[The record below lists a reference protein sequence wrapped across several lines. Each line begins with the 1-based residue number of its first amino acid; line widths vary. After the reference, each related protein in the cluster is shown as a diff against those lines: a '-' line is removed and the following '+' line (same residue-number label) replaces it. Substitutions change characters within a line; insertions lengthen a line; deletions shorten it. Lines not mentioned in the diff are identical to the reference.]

1 MESVELEFEAM
12 MAGMTAPPLSLH
24 EFRQFVAHDAEARNA
39 LAFCTWHQRYTTVY
53 FDRTAQASTVLS
65 SGSTRPGIPSDFMPT
80 VRKRMGPGCAARS
93 ASASAPDFGATDG
106 ALVGTL
112 FTLKAHSFGAAHAPT
127 VHGPFLTAS
136 TTASS
141 SFGTESAGSVARVVE
156 TAPRRAVS
164 HPGRSVCENGWVE
177 EEEERREH
185 VQSLLV
191 FECWARFLGP
201 GARERVTMPDAELR
215 YVTERLPLNITH
227 LHHPLLCRGDMLT
240 SRPSMPSTS
249 TEGKVYSSTESRV
262 HSSAEGR
269 VHSSAEGRVYSSA
282 EGKILPSIGLS
293 GQRHAAT
300 VPSRVPTEHRTNGV
314 RMRLVSVG
322 RLQRLHPALRPR
334 PPFATAGTGS
344 GIGYGAVPAHVTRLI
359 HPCNIPPALFDT
371 AAKVAALRLRSQF
384 VEFRQHACY
393 NITKREQRATLVFA
407 GVQLALGVAVAVA
420 LMTASVPRAWR
431 MFAIPLLWGA
441 AACASMACMRIYVWR
456 WWRRMRPAAL
466 AHRSV
471 GAGSDLSTS
480 AESDL
485 HGGLDPDLNAVRR
498 ITGTLD
504 PHVLGMAGTLRGG
517 SAFATASVRSVAAC
531 VRRSEDLAPSSP
543 SLWSLGSRAPSCL
556 VRFMLRR
563 HRAGDQWLI
572 DVDAPFVRVLE
583 PTVLGAQCYTLAHHA
598 AVLIVVCG
606 ALAIV
611 LFLVA

>member
-24 EFRQFVAHDAEARNA
+24 EFQQFVAHDAEARNA
-39 LAFCTWHQRYTTVY
+39 LAFCTWHQRYATVY

-80 VRKRMGPGCAARS
+80 VRKRMGPGCTTARS
-93 ASASAPDFGATDG
+93 ASASAPDFGAVDG
-106 ALVGTL
+106 ALVGAL
-112 FTLKAHSFGAAHAPT
+112 FTLKAHSFGAAHASI

-141 SFGTESAGSVARVVE
+141 SFGTESVGSVARVVE

-164 HPGRSVCENGWVE
+164 HPGRSVCENGWID

-201 GARERVTMPDAELR
+201 GARERVTVPDAELR

-240 SRPSMPSTS
+240 SLPSMPSTT
-249 TEGKVYSSTESRV
+249 TEGKVYT
-262 HSSAEGR
+262 
-269 VHSSAEGRVYSSA
+269 SA

-293 GQRHAAT
+293 GHYHAAT
-300 VPSRVPTEHRTNGV
+300 VPSRVPTDHRSDAV

-334 PPFATAGTGS
+334 PPFATAGTS
-344 GIGYGAVPAHVTRLI
+344 CGIGYGAVPAHVTRLI

-371 AAKVAALRLRSQF
+371 TAKVAALRLRSQF

-407 GVQLALGVAVAVA
+407 GVQLALGVAVAAA

-431 MFAIPLLWGA
+431 VFAIPLLWGA
-441 AACASMACMRIYVWR
+441 AACASMAWMRIYVWR
-456 WWRRMRPAAL
+456 WWRRTRPTAL
-466 AHRSV
+466 VHRHV
-471 GAGSDLSTS
+471 GAGSDLSAS

-485 HGGLDPDLNAVRR
+485 HSGLDPDLHAVRR

-531 VRRSEDLAPSSP
+531 VRRSEDLMPSSP
-543 SLWSLGSRAPSCL
+543 SLWSHESRDPSCL

-563 HRAGDQWLI
+563 HCVGDQWLI
-572 DVDAPFVRVLE
+572 DVDAPYVRVLE
-583 PTVLGAQCYTLAHHA
+583 PMVLGTQCYTLTHHA